1 MFLSWL
7 QNVFKLD
14 CPCFTF
20 DLQDP
25 AWPWSSALCKGS
37 SWKKLDFRN
46 GSTAVT
52 LMTRVSN
59 DVSFTWGQV
68 ADWCFFGFLF
78 GFAVKWERFGR
89 LFLCI
94 FLVHEPT
101 ESELVPINASY
112 FFVVANFVSSSILSR
127 RRLLEKKW
135 SVFSLTY
142 FPVSG

>member
-1 MFLSWL
+1 
-7 QNVFKLD
+7 
-14 CPCFTF
+14 
-20 DLQDP
+20 
-25 AWPWSSALCKGS
+25 
-37 SWKKLDFRN
+37 
-46 GSTAVT
+46 
-52 LMTRVSN
+52 MTRVSN
-59 DVSFTWGQV
+59 DVSFTWGQA

-112 FFVVANFVSSSILSR
+112 FFIVENFVSSSILSC

-142 FPVSG
+142 FFCQRLACNFWCRNFWFQVSICINIWLLFCLSINLSLLTFYYV